1 MKRLSLILTL
11 FVSLIVNAQDPIRG
25 VWITN
30 TGSSVLNSRLQI
42 REAVMQCKDQG
53 LTDLFM
59 VVWNNGKTMF
69 PSQVMSQYVG
79 HKIRSLPV
87 VIRCRR

>member
-11 FVSLIVNAQDPIRG
+11 FVSLIVHAQDPIRG

-42 REAVMQCKDQG
+42 RETVMQC
-53 LTDLFM
+53 
-59 VVWNNGKTMF
+59 
-69 PSQVMSQYVG
+69 
-79 HKIRSLPV
+79 
-87 VIRCRR
+87 